1 MKHTIALV
9 ISILIVF
16 CLGALAADGFDE
28 AEADR
33 QDKEARASR
42 EWAGLVQCGP
52 HATADW
58 LDDKTMRCLKH
69 VDQPPRVTGAR
80 P

>member
-1 MKHTIALV
+1 MRNAFYWIAAVVLT
-9 ISILIVF
+9 
-16 CLGALAADGFDE
+16 LGLGVMAADGFDE

-33 QDKEARASR
+33 QDAEALSSR

-58 LDDKTMRCLKH
+58 LDDKTMRCLEH
-69 VDQPPRVTGAR
+69 VDQPQRVAGAR

>member
-1 MKHTIALV
+1 MKHASALV

-42 EWAGLVQCGP
+42 EWVGLVHCGP
-52 HATADW
+52 NATADW
-58 LDDKTMRCLKH
+58 LDDKTVRCLKH
-69 VDQPPRVTGAR
+69 VDQPQRVAGDR
-80 P
+80 S

>member
-1 MKHTIALV
+1 MKNAIALV

-42 EWAGLVQCGP
+42 EWAGLVQCGQ

-69 VDQPPRVTGAR
+69 QKEMDQ
-80 P
+80 

>member
-1 MKHTIALV
+1 MKHVIAWIAAILV
-9 ISILIVF
+9 VLF
-16 CLGALAADGFDE
+16 LGARAADGFDE

-33 QDKEARASR
+33 QDAEAISSR

-58 LDDKTMRCLKH
+58 LDDKTMRCLEH
-69 VDQPPRVTGAR
+69 VDQPQRVAGAR